1 MSSTE
6 YTWVLDRTNLGQ
18 SGGES
23 VARFKKIN
31 ANTNLAQSDFTADG
45 KYEISTY
52 SDLIYLD
59 LNDEL
64 EIDTPFTLEFS
75 LIETGS
81 VIDTTLPKNY
91 ITLGYHLRGSY
102 GVTITVGRPVGSSK
116 VVIGTITPDGVE
128 KATILPTNLA
138 IQPNTEYTYT
148 LLYNIFNNSTER
160 IMLYRKP
167 KLSSE
172 TPSLICNSQGLSNPY
187 ISLVNRKLFFGSSMW
202 VNEPEWSNSFD
213 FATMSIT
220 GDVKL
225 LSREARD
232 PSFGESHEDYPQ
244 NISVVNA
251 NSSTSNPQFATS
263 SDSIRISFTSTKSST
278 NTQIIV
284 GTEVGSEKKYG
295 VIYTSPDSYTMNIP
309 VSEIASILPDQNFNF
324 AIDFSGSVTS
334 QIQTSTY
341 ISTSAPNIT
350 FDVISLYPTSVTFGL
365 TSVSYPY
372 YTDTSKSLTELVV
385 TFYATDDNSSNVF
398 SITPDVL
405 NVNSTYTIEGLSID
419 TTYTV
424 HAEVKHVENGTDM
437 FVSGS
442 ISPTSNPT
450 NDVVSK
456 ITTVDNLV
464 PMIDATQ
471 FVSTHVIGGLN
482 VSFEGVFVK
491 DEHSI
496 FNVYIGLFNT
506 TDTVSKDV
514 MLDINNSGAIV
525 SFLDQPPTASFV
537 DVTAGGSYIFTHVM
551 KYNGSAWEKGALE
564 FDTTYFVHLYV
575 NDEAAAAN
583 EYLTYNYSLVDMNME
598 IDPYVVPQETII
610 EDPTTQD
617 AAVVAVFQKKLDED
631 TNSPSDALVVG
642 YDTSGNNNHLYVF
655 PAPTTT
661 VDDIIVDGVVNT
673 YAIDTTTIE
682 YVEMKKI
689 DFSQPFTFSVYIK
702 NTADW
707 LANEFSL
714 IQYTDSSFIDS
725 GSGNYLKQDFIRVSS
740 SQIHVT
746 QTDKTNSAQNSLDH
760 VFAID
765 TPLVIDNWYNIIV
778 SFDGQR
784 IKAFVNT
791 IECTADSNNSGSP
804 YAISGKLYVPGG
816 DTQTLHVDDVRLYN
830 VELQSETINQIVS
843 NSTKLIHLAFD
854 TGYVFEYDVT
864 MFNDVFYF
872 NVDQTQIVLHKNT
885 SYTFYQ
891 SDDNNTAPLIINIP
905 TDPLVVVTYY
915 RDTVSVSK
923 ADYEAAYTATEVH
936 DRKIAISVGNITA
949 DSVITYNTSS
959 SGSETANMTVK
970 NTTVEFTNKAN
981 SGANAIP
988 SGTSSYPKISKDAP
1002 VGTGAMEFDST
1013 NQEKLTVTEQTVTP
1027 NNMSISTWFKTSDTT
1042 VTNPIMYQTG
1052 SFKFGI
1058 NSSGNMELIIE

>member
-309 VSEIASILPDQNFNF
+309 VSEIASIYP
-324 AIDFSGSVTS
+324 IR
-334 QIQTSTY
+334 
-341 ISTSAPNIT
+341 ISI
-350 FDVISLYPTSVTFGL
+350 L
-365 TSVSYPY
+365 
-372 YTDTSKSLTELVV
+372 
-385 TFYATDDNSSNVF
+385 
-398 SITPDVL
+398 
-405 NVNSTYTIEGLSID
+405 
-419 TTYTV
+419 
-424 HAEVKHVENGTDM
+424 
-437 FVSGS
+437 
-442 ISPTSNPT
+442 
-450 NDVVSK
+450 
-456 ITTVDNLV
+456 
-464 PMIDATQ
+464 
-471 FVSTHVIGGLN
+471 
-482 VSFEGVFVK
+482 
-491 DEHSI
+491 
-496 FNVYIGLFNT
+496 
-506 TDTVSKDV
+506 
-514 MLDINNSGAIV
+514 
-525 SFLDQPPTASFV
+525 
-537 DVTAGGSYIFTHVM
+537 
-551 KYNGSAWEKGALE
+551 
-564 FDTTYFVHLYV
+564 
-575 NDEAAAAN
+575 
-583 EYLTYNYSLVDMNME
+583 
-598 IDPYVVPQETII
+598 
-610 EDPTTQD
+610 
-617 AAVVAVFQKKLDED
+617 
-631 TNSPSDALVVG
+631 
-642 YDTSGNNNHLYVF
+642 
-655 PAPTTT
+655 
-661 VDDIIVDGVVNT
+661 
-673 YAIDTTTIE
+673 
-682 YVEMKKI
+682 
-689 DFSQPFTFSVYIK
+689 
-702 NTADW
+702 
-707 LANEFSL
+707 
-714 IQYTDSSFIDS
+714 
-725 GSGNYLKQDFIRVSS
+725 
-740 SQIHVT
+740 
-746 QTDKTNSAQNSLDH
+746 
-760 VFAID
+760 
-765 TPLVIDNWYNIIV
+765 
-778 SFDGQR
+778 
-784 IKAFVNT
+784 
-791 IECTADSNNSGSP
+791 
-804 YAISGKLYVPGG
+804 
-816 DTQTLHVDDVRLYN
+816 
-830 VELQSETINQIVS
+830 
-843 NSTKLIHLAFD
+843 
-854 TGYVFEYDVT
+854 
-864 MFNDVFYF
+864 
-872 NVDQTQIVLHKNT
+872 
-885 SYTFYQ
+885 
-891 SDDNNTAPLIINIP
+891 PLIFQAASRLKSKHQLIYQHQ
-905 TDPLVVVTYY
+905 PLT
-915 RDTVSVSK
+915 
-923 ADYEAAYTATEVH
+923 
-936 DRKIAISVGNITA
+936 
-949 DSVITYNTSS
+949 
-959 SGSETANMTVK
+959 
-970 NTTVEFTNKAN
+970 
-981 SGANAIP
+981 
-988 SGTSSYPKISKDAP
+988 
-1002 VGTGAMEFDST
+1002 
-1013 NQEKLTVTEQTVTP
+1013 
-1027 NNMSISTWFKTSDTT
+1027 
-1042 VTNPIMYQTG
+1042 
-1052 SFKFGI
+1052 
-1058 NSSGNMELIIE
+1058 